1 VPGPRVLVTG
11 VASPWGAALARR
23 LAADGDVAHVVGL
36 DDRPVPDDL
45 GGAGGRV
52 EVLRADLRSPR
63 LGAVVAATGADVVV
77 HDDLLQ
83 FAEPGRP
90 ARALHDHNVVGT
102 LQLLAALE
110 ALPRLRALVVRGSAA
125 VYGSEP
131 ADPAFFTEDLAGRTP
146 PRTRFQRDVAELEHL
161 VDGFAR
167 RHPHV
172 VTTLLRLQP
181 VVGAGLDTPVS
192 RLVRLPVVPTVLGF
206 DPRVQLLDAEDAVG
220 ALARAVRHPV
230 RGAVNVAAPDVV
242 SLSRLL
248 RLLGRRSLPVA
259 APLYA
264 QAVGLEHR
272 LAGRPPLPPEAL
284 RFLQFGRGVST
295 ARMAGELG
303 YRARFTT
310 VGALERV
317 LGRTALGAAEAAA

>member
-1 VPGPRVLVTG
+1 MP
-11 VASPWGAALARR
+11 
-23 LAADGDVAHVVGL
+23 H
-36 DDRPVPDDL
+36 DL
-45 GGAGGRV
+45 GGATARV
-52 EVLRADLRSPR
+52 EVVTADLRSPA

-83 FAEPGRP
+83 FPEPGRP

-110 ALPRLRALVVRGSAA
+110 ALPRLRTLVVRGSAA

-146 PRTRFQRDVAELEHL
+146 PRTRFQRDVAELERL

-172 VTTLLRLQP
+172 ATTVLRLQP

-220 ALARAVRHPV
+220 ALARAVQHPV

-248 RLLGRRSLPVA
+248 RRLGRRSLPVA

-264 QAVGLEHR
+264 QAVGLERR
-272 LAGRPPLPPEAL
+272 LAGRPPLPPEAP
-284 RFLQFGRGVST
+284 
-295 ARMAGELG
+295 
-303 YRARFTT
+303 
-310 VGALERV
+310 ALPAVRP
-317 LGRTALGAAEAAA
+317 RR

>member
-45 GGAGGRV
+45 GGAEGRV
-52 EVLRADLRSPR
+52 EVVTADLRSPA
-63 LGAVVAATGADVVV
+63 LGGVVAATGADVVV

-83 FAEPGRP
+83 FPEPGRP

-125 VYGSEP
+125 VYGAEP

-146 PRTRFQRDVAELEHL
+146 PRTRFARDVTELERL
-161 VDGFAR
+161 VEGFAR

-172 VTTLLRLQP
+172 TTTMLRLQP
-181 VVGAGLDTPVS
+181 VVGAGLDTPVA

-206 DPRVQLLDAEDAVG
+206 DPRIQLLDAEDAVG
-220 ALARAVRHPV
+220 ALARAVHHPV
-230 RGAVNVAAPDVV
+230 RGAVNVAAP
-242 SLSRLL
+242 
-248 RLLGRRSLPVA
+248 GTI
-259 APLYA
+259 
-264 QAVGLEHR
+264 GLTKM
-272 LAGRPPLPPEAL
+272 L
-284 RFLQFGRGVST
+284 
-295 ARMAGELG
+295 RMAGKLTLPLAG
-303 YRARFTT
+303 PLFPAVT
-310 VGALERV
+310 
-317 LGRTALGAAEAAA
+317 